1 MPGRNVAV
9 VGGLVGGQ
17 SHYSDPGWLRRV
29 VSTALLLGLAFLAS
43 PAHAQATPTEYLRQ
57 FDTNGDGKVSLDEY
71 LTYMTAGFRHMDSNG
86 NGVLEASE
94 LPGQHGKP
102 LRLEEVRKNY
112 EAQFHRLDKNH
123 DGYLSARELAQP
135 PQ

>member
-1 MPGRNVAV
+1 MPSRDVAV
-9 VGGLVGGQ
+9 IGGQ
-17 SHYSDPGWLRRV
+17 SHDSDPGLLGRV
-29 VSTALLLGLAFLAS
+29 ALKGLLLGSAFLAS
-43 PAHAQATPTEYLRQ
+43 PVHAQATPSEYLRQ

-71 LTYMTAGFRHMDSNG
+71 LTYMTAGFRHMDANG
-86 NGVLEASE
+86 DGVLDASE

-102 LRLEEVRKNY
+102 LRLEDVRKNY
-112 EAQFHRLDKNH
+112 QAQFHRLDKNH

>member
-1 MPGRNVAV
+1 MADRNVAV
-9 VGGLVGGQ
+9 VEDQG
-17 SHYSDPGWLRRV
+17 SFPDLRHV
-29 VSTALLLGLAFLAS
+29 AAMALLLGSVFLAS
-43 PAHAQATPTEYLRQ
+43 PAQAQATPTQYLRQ

-71 LTYMTAGFRHMDSNG
+71 LTYMTAGFRHMDTNG
-86 NGVLEASE
+86 DGVLEASE

-102 LRLEEVRKNY
+102 LRLEEVRRNY

-123 DGYLSARELAQP
+123 DGFLSARELTQP

>member
-1 MPGRNVAV
+1 LLGRLVA
-9 VGGLVGGQ
+9 
-17 SHYSDPGWLRRV
+17 
-29 VSTALLLGLAFLAS
+29 TALLLGSGFLAS
-43 PAHAQATPTEYLRQ
+43 PAQAQATPAQYLRQ

-71 LTYMTAGFRHMDSNG
+71 LTYMTAGFRHMDANG
-86 NGVLEASE
+86 DGVLDASE

-102 LRLEEVRKNY
+102 LRLQDVRKNY

-123 DGYLSARELAQP
+123 DGYLSARELTQP

>member
-1 MPGRNVAV
+1 MPSRDAV
-9 VGGLVGGQ
+9 VVGGQ
-17 SHYSDPGWLRRV
+17 SHDSDPGSRRRV
-29 VSTALLLGLAFLAS
+29 IVTALLFASAFMAS
-43 PAHAQATPTEYLRQ
+43 PAQAQATPTEYLRQ

-71 LTYMTAGFRHMDSNG
+71 LTYMTAGFRHMDTNG
-86 NGVLEASE
+86 DGVLDASE
-94 LPGQHGKP
+94 LPGQPGKP
-102 LRLEEVRKNY
+102 LRLEDVRRNY